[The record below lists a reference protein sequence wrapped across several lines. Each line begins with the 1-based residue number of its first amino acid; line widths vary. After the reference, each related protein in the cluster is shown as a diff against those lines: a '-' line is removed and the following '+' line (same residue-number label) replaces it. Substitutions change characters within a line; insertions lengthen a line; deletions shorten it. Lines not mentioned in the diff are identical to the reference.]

1 MNLIYTTG
9 AGEANYTA
17 SSEVCELC
25 NNFAVEKTTTTTTKK
40 ELCESFYHQVLEM
53 FGFHIITE

>member
-1 MNLIYTTG
+1 MNLIYTAG

-25 NNFAVEKTTTTTTKK
+25 KTLLLKNRT
-40 ELCESFYHQVLEM
+40 LVLFESFYHQVLEM
-53 FGFHIITE
+53 FGFQIITA